1 MKEVRIERGVNN
13 WSVQI
18 SVRDEKGVWCMRG
31 RKEREEET
39 KNKKEE
45 EGKKKGRLACVGLC
59 RRVSDGVCRKEE
71 TRDDS

>member
-31 RKEREEET
+31 RKEERRKQKT
-39 KNKKEE
+39 RK
-45 EGKKKGRLACVGLC
+45 KKKGR
-59 RRVSDGVCRKEE
+59 RRRGGRLVWVYAEE
-71 TRDDS
+71 